1 MVVVLVLYEHHDS
14 SECLNL
20 LYILLRFP
28 TAFKEVTSERKR
40 RRGMLVKTNLRL
52 HGRRTEKSDYVYQQA
67 CTELCEIS

>member
-20 LYILLRFP
+20 LYILLRFRLHSRRSR
-28 TAFKEVTSERKR
+28 VSEREEDACWSR
-40 RRGMLVKTNLRL
+40 LTLRL